1 MNRQC
6 DGSLIVTPNQCLI
19 IDIRLY
25 MVHFPGCKEDDYSAN
40 IIAVNMIAQ
49 CNHYGNQY
57 LLLDSIFGHKEDDS
71 AIK

>member
-1 MNRQC
+1 
-6 DGSLIVTPNQCLI
+6 
-19 IDIRLY
+19 
-25 MVHFPGCKEDDYSAN
+25 MVHFLGCKEDDYSAN

-71 AIK
+71 AIKWGNKCFDLKGKSQF